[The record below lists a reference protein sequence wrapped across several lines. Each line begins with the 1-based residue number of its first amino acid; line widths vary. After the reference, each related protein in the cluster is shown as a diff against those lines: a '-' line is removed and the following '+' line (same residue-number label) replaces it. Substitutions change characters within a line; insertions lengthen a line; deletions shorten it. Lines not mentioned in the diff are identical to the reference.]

1 MSKTQLY
8 SQGSTLPIPCQGEGV
23 MVTGEG
29 ELYQVKDKQKRK
41 NHRELL
47 VEYR

>member
-29 ELYQVKDKQKRK
+29 ELIQVKDKQKRK
-41 NHRELL
+41 NQVSYL
-47 VEYR
+47 VD

>member
-29 ELYQVKDKQKRK
+29 ELIHVNDKQKRK
-41 NHRELL
+41 NQVSYL
-47 VEYR
+47 VD